1 MTPVV
6 YLHGF
11 ASSPQS
17 SKAQFFRRKFEE
29 RGLPIK
35 IPQLD
40 QGNFEGLTITGQL
53 AVVDQAVSGKPV
65 ILMGSSLGGY
75 LAALYATRNPNAE
88 KLVLLAPALEFPRRW
103 RERFSAEELA
113 LWKQRGSLAFF
124 HYGYKTESP
133 LGYGFVED
141 SVKYQNQ
148 PEFSQPAL
156 VLHGIRDS
164 VVPAAVSRKY
174 AARHPNIILRLLESG
189 HELTD
194 VLEELWAETAM
205 FLGFQNL

>member
-75 LAALYATRNPNAE
+75 LAALYAARNPNAE

-124 HYGYKTESP
+124 HYGYKTERP

-174 AARHPNIILRLLESG
+174 AARHPNVILRLLESG

>member
-75 LAALYATRNPNAE
+75 LAALYAARNPNAE

-124 HYGYKTESP
+124 HYGYKTERP

-141 SVKYQNQ
+141 SMKYQNQ

-189 HELTD
+189 DELTD
-194 VLEELWAETAM
+194 VREELWGETAM
-205 FLGFQNL
+205 FLEFQNL

>member
-1 MTPVV
+1 MA
-6 YLHGF
+6 YLHGL

-17 SKAQFFRRKFEE
+17 IKAQFFRRKFEE

-75 LAALYATRNPNAE
+75 LAALYAARNPNAE

-124 HYGYKTESP
+124 HYGYKTERP